1 MYADMDS
8 FIQRSKRKVVSMHK
22 HKTQGSP
29 YKKKKKGSIHVCVHV
44 QKSKSKVK
52 NINKKTDMQIYT
64 FGIKTAQII
73 ESLIRYTVNKIK
85 FF

>member
-29 YKKKKKGSIHVCVHV
+29 YKKKKKKTVPFMCVCMYKSQS
-44 QKSKSKVK
+44 QK
-52 NINKKTDMQIYT
+52 
-64 FGIKTAQII
+64 
-73 ESLIRYTVNKIK
+73 
-85 FF
+85 

>member
-1 MYADMDS
+1 MQTWILLFKDQNGKLCLC
-8 FIQRSKRKVVSMHK
+8 INTK
-22 HKTQGSP
+22 HKALRT
-29 YKKKKKGSIHVCVHV
+29 KKKKNGSIHVCVHV